1 MPRRSLTKPTVQ
13 SGLWQIGV
21 IAMVGAAGSAVVL
34 PGLGYDAWAWMIWA
48 RELSHLSLDTTTGST
63 IKPLPMLLMVPFAR
77 FGDAAPVL
85 WLTIARASYLLLPVL
100 AWRVVAHLGASRLGR
115 ALAAAFVLITP
126 VLFDAAVMG
135 YSEPLTALLILASI
149 WVFQLGRH
157 RDSLVLMGLAGLMRP
172 ELWPFICVIAAWC
185 ARKRYVG
192 RYSALGI
199 AVAPIL
205 VWGIISWLGSG
216 VPFGGV
222 TARESIR
229 SGSGLLLTLAKSV
242 SPIVFIGCVLAMFQ
256 TSRSANRGVAFLLG
270 CCAAWFG
277 LFAVLTLTGFSDNAR
292 YLVPLSVT
300 SALVAAWGIDT
311 TVARITNRQGRHAAI
326 GFCVLALIGFAAF
339 SFHTFRNSVAT
350 FRTYS
355 RAADGMV
362 AAINVAGGRDQ
373 AIAVGRPIVMNWSR
387 QTALAWQL
395 NVPITGTQTI
405 WRSDWTG
412 STSVP
417 AVLIVAPPRTGGAR
431 ASFPI
436 RLRLRP
442 IGKSGDWRVF
452 RATAHAPRR

>member
-1 MPRRSLTKPTVQ
+1 MT
-13 SGLWQIGV
+13 
-21 IAMVGAAGSAVVL
+21 IAVVGAAGSAVVL

-63 IKPLPMLLMVPFAR
+63 IKPLPMLVMIPFAR

-100 AWRVVAHLGASRLGR
+100 AWRVVANLGASRLGR
-115 ALAAAFVLITP
+115 ALAAVFVLLTP

-135 YSEPLTALLILASI
+135 YSEPLTALLILAAI
-149 WVFQLGRH
+149 WRFQLERQ
-157 RDSLVLMGLAGLMRP
+157 RDSLVLLGLAGLMRP
-172 ELWPFICVIAAWC
+172 ELWPFIWVIAAWC
-185 ARKRYVG
+185 AHKHYVG
-192 RYSALGI
+192 RYSALVI

-205 VWGIISWLGSG
+205 VWATISWLGSG

-222 TARESIR
+222 SARESIR
-229 SGSGLLLTLAKSV
+229 SGSGLFLTLAKSV
-242 SPIVFIGCVLAMFQ
+242 SPLVLLGCALAMFQ
-256 TSRSANRGVAFLLG
+256 ASRSANRGVAVLLG
-270 CCAAWFG
+270 CCVAWVG
-277 LFAVLTLTGFSDNAR
+277 LFAVMTVSGFSDNAR

-300 SALVAAWGIDT
+300 SALVAAWGIDAT
-311 TVARITNRQGRHAAI
+311 TARITTPRGRQAAV
-326 GFCVLALIGFAAF
+326 GVCVLSIVGTFAI
-339 SFHTFRNSVAT
+339 SFHTLRNSVAT

-355 RAADGMV
+355 RAADGMI

-417 AVLIVAPPRTGGAR
+417 AVLIAAPPKAGGAR
-431 ASFPI
+431 ASFPV

-442 IGKSGDWRVF
+442 IGKAGDWSVF
-452 RATAHAPRR
+452 RVIAHAPSS